1 MPAKCHQGELKS
13 KPSTVVSHLWHVWRL
28 RLSAGVSPPDAAYRQ
43 GAQCS
48 ERESCRGDTKGSA
61 RNHGSRR
68 YFHANKRHFL
78 HLMREGGGILMEVNQ
93 GSALMS
99 FMFLRDVHFF
109 FLEPLITD
117 SLPQSPASVLCERV
131 SGSLTFSLRPV
142 VCLQQHVGFAC
153 SMLIKSLGNTEVEL
167 FWKKVRV

>member
-13 KPSTVVSHLWHVWRL
+13 KPSTVVSHLWHMWRL
-28 RLSAGVSPPDAAYRQ
+28 RPSAGVSPRDAAYRQ

-61 RNHGSRR
+61 RNHDSRR
-68 YFHANKRHFL
+68 YFHANKRRFL
-78 HLMREGGGILMEVNQ
+78 HLMRVGAGGILMEVNQ

-109 FLEPLITD
+109 FFWASNYWFTAPVT
-117 SLPQSPASVLCERV
+117 SLCCVRESVGPWPSV
-131 SGSLTFSLRPV
+131 SGRLS
-142 VCLQQHVGFAC
+142 VCSNMLALHAAC
-153 SMLIKSLGNTEVEL
+153 LSRVWEIQKWSYFGKS
-167 FWKKVRV
+167 